1 MAKTGRQGVRATR
14 PGTMETWKPV
24 GPPRSRP
31 SDYAQQ
37 VIDGGDYRYSQLEA
51 RRAFLAGN
59 RAQRDA
65 IAKTWREVASRL
77 EPARYARSIALAA
90 RALELGF
97 ITDIPAGGLS
107 QYEVELRRLR

>member
-65 IAKTWREVASRL
+65 IATIWREVAARL
-77 EPARYARSIALAA
+77 EPDRYRASIQATERA
-90 RALELGF
+90 RAAGIREIPPQGFSEFTLEKYRG
-97 ITDIPAGGLS
+97 
-107 QYEVELRRLR
+107 R